1 MDAGR
6 CIVLVF
12 NKWDLMDDFDR
23 QRMERLWKTEFD
35 RVTWAQRVNLSA
47 KTGWHT
53 NRLARAMRGAL
64 ESWDKRIPTGKLNAF
79 LGKSKPP
86 IRIHCVEA
94 SSRVS
99 CSRRRLRRVHRV
111 S

>member
-1 MDAGR
+1 MHRFG
-6 CIVLVF
+6 VQQVG
-12 NKWDLMDDFDR
+12 LMDDFDR

-64 ESWDKRIPTGKLNAF
+64 ESWDKRY
-79 LGKSKPP
+79 SD
-86 IRIHCVEA
+86 R
-94 SSRVS
+94 
-99 CSRRRLRRVHRV
+99 
-111 S
+111 